1 MARDLAGNELKVGDH
16 ICVSQVIRN
25 LGTEIVGK
33 IVKVSDGGLAPPSN
47 FGLPKGT
54 VMGGS
59 IQVVIETNLSFDPRN
74 PVNVLKI
81 VTPTGQAEN
90 PHPASPTKTDA

>member
-16 ICVSQVIRN
+16 ICISQVIRN

-33 IVKVSDGGLAPPSN
+33 IVKVSDGGLAPPTN
-47 FGLPKGT
+47 LGLPKGS
-54 VMGGS
+54 VIGGS
-59 IQVVIETNLSFDPRN
+59 IQVVIETQLTFDPRN

-81 VTPTGQAEN
+81 VKPPEPTEN
-90 PHPASPTKTDA
+90 PDPNLNRKADA